1 MCKIHKQ
8 NQVFTDFYRCGR
20 VLGSGA
26 RRGALAMTDKTDKI
40 EMALKPKALPL
51 PRRPSYERTVEDI
64 EKWANSSGLQKPVR
78 Q

>member
-1 MCKIHKQ
+1 
-8 NQVFTDFYRCGR
+8 
-20 VLGSGA
+20 
-26 RRGALAMTDKTDKI
+26 MTDKTDKI

-78 Q
+78 QGLCRASSLRNAGTHAAESIDGAGWEMPFAK